1 MHKRTPKNRKR
12 KSCTSRKRTM
22 EGTSC
27 VLVGHITETV
37 RRKSKKRYHEF
48 ITHRF
53 LMAIVLIPILQT
65 IYKSRLGVET
75 ESIIIWGDATR
86 MDSIDSEYRSSL
98 VPFSF
103 LFWIK
108 KRSVLFSG
116 RNVEVFSC
124 G

>member
-65 IYKSRLGVET
+65 IYKSRFGVET

-103 LFWIK
+103 LFWK
-108 KRSVLFSG
+108 KKG
-116 RNVEVFSC
+116 RFCSPGAMWRFFSC